1 MLKWHKVDQIST
13 GGRVGEEAAKEL
25 QTLQYVKQYVKQNS
39 CHLGIV
45 WYLAIAFSPPYFGNN
60 LYFLQKYT

>member
-1 MLKWHKVDQIST
+1 MLKWHKLDQIST

-25 QTLQYVKQYVKQNS
+25 QTLQYTKQNP
-39 CHLGIV
+39 CHLGIL
-45 WYLAIAFSPPYFGNN
+45 WYLAIAFSPPYFEKK